1 MHIKTLSI
9 LAVSGL
15 IAGAAISNA
24 DAAAIR
30 PAQPQSQASEMDS
43 WLAANGRMAIRQ
55 QSDDNHSHHHGADLG
70 AHGAEAGGSSHSG
83 GSHGGG
89 GRR

>member
-15 IAGAAISNA
+15 IAGAAISSA

-30 PAQPQSQASEMDS
+30 PSQPQSQTSDMDS

-55 QSDDNHSHHHGADLG
+55 QSEDNHSHHHGGDLG
-70 AHGAEAGGSSHSG
+70 AHGAEGGGGSSH
-83 GSHGGG
+83 GG